1 MQFYRTWKWTLR
13 QKCTILKISFSS
25 FKLQVALLSWSPKFH
40 WMNSLMSQILEI
52 RSNFIIDCNHEF
64 NWALKP
70 WHVRVQTFL
79 SNSSEALLPSVIL
92 TSVHF
97 NWHDLGSKKHLTS
110 NLCATLYAYTHAY
123 PGTWLSILTSQDH
136 QVFLQLYF
144 SKRFFFVLQLHV
156 NSHDGKISWESP
168 TLLQNDGILPILGR
182 QLSQQ
187 HLEAWQCSVLG
198 WYFLSNINPNW
209 WDITYHWINWC
220 FFQNGSN
227 LQTMDITF
235 SIFSDNI
242 TVKQLGATAQGVIFH
257 RNISGHVWNEEVG

>member
-144 SKRFFFVLQLHV
+144 SKRFFSFYSFTSTPMTARSAGKAQLCCRMMAFSRFLAV
-156 NSHDGKISWESP
+156 NCRSNTLKLGSAVCWDDISFQTLFP
-168 TLLQNDGILPILGR
+168 TG
-182 QLSQQ
+182 
-187 HLEAWQCSVLG
+187 E
-198 WYFLSNINPNW
+198 
-209 WDITYHWINWC
+209 T
-220 FFQNGSN
+220 
-227 LQTMDITF
+227 
-235 SIFSDNI
+235 
-242 TVKQLGATAQGVIFH
+242 
-257 RNISGHVWNEEVG
+257 